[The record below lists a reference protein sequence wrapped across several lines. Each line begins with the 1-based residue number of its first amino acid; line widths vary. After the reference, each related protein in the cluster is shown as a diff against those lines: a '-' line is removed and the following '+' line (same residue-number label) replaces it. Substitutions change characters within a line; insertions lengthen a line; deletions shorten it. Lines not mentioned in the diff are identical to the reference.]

1 MLRNFSCLVTA
12 VLILALVSSCASTSA
27 FDQSRVNEIED
38 QLATHLKTSPIT
50 VESLQSALSCPGTR
64 KDIKVGVLL
73 EQTKEIQRYP
83 HAAELFYRESIAQ
96 LEPCFAGIEPL
107 GIVGGSGETAKVMQR
122 VKDSGVLDAVI
133 VLSNMVPA
141 LYADDSWMNRRF
153 QYNYEFVFMGGDGR
167 YSKIMLAH
175 QGEHASYD
183 STSLKIGLIKA
194 IHNSALELAKSLQNM
209 DKELAES
216 LAEAKRKRAQLAEE
230 EKKRAEE
237 AKKRKELLAK
247 LQEKQ
252 KQFLPYGFDILDFV
266 NYAKTA
272 LRVKGGVDFGGAVP
286 EIDFRSFK
294 GKNYVE
300 IKIDYLVTY
309 NTLRVSMYEAASMT
323 FDEIVKKLAKKISTD
338 FKKQDDIAG
347 FIFFVSYTNRDF
359 LEKYDV
365 PKYVTNEFILPKES
379 CKKYASLD
387 ITNQDLINS
396 SIVLVD
402 GERISLNLQMSK

>member
-27 FDQSRVNEIED
+27 FDQSRVNQIED
-38 QLATHLKTSPIT
+38 QLATHLKSSPIT
-50 VESLQSALSCPGTR
+50 VESIQNASSCPGTKR
-64 KDIKVGVLL
+64 NIKVGVIL
-73 EQTKEIQRYP
+73 EQTYEIQRYP
-83 HAAELFYRESIAQ
+83 HAAELFYRDCIAQ
-96 LEPCFAGIEPL
+96 LEPCFARIEPL
-107 GIVGGSGETAKVMQR
+107 GIVSGPGETEKVLR
-122 VKDSGVLDAVI
+122 RANDSGSLDAVI

-153 QYNYEFVFMGGDGR
+153 QYNYEFIVMTGDGR

-209 DKELAES
+209 DKEIADNMAES
-216 LAEAKRKRAQLAEE
+216 KRKRAQMAEE
-230 EKKRAEE
+230 EKRRAEE
-237 AKKRKELLAK
+237 EKRKKELLAK

-252 KQFLPYGFDILDFV
+252 KQFLPYGFDVLDFV
-266 NYAKTA
+266 NFAKTA

-286 EIDFRSFK
+286 EIDFRTFK

-300 IKIDYLVTY
+300 VKIDYLVTY

-323 FDEIVKKLAKKISTD
+323 FDEIVKKLAKKISID
-338 FKKQDDIAG
+338 FKRQDDIAG
-347 FIFFVSYTNRDF
+347 FIFFVSYTNKDF

-365 PKYVTNEFILPKES
+365 PKFVTNEFILPKEA

-387 ITNQDLINS
+387 ITNQDLING